1 MLSQGELSCKIIFD
15 PKVVENDSPS
25 LKLIWL
31 GLYFQG
37 CVGGWLTG
45 LSGNQ
50 TNTSLL
56 LVLGSYPRLIL
67 PLKLLRS
74 TIINLSEDSMT
85 QTIPPHMGVWLSG
98 FLKKKKLY

>member
-1 MLSQGELSCKIIFD
+1 MIVRINITIYKGKRFGSCT
-15 PKVVENDSPS
+15 S

-50 TNTSLL
+50 TNLSLL
-56 LVLGSYPRLIL
+56 LVMGSYPRLIL
-67 PLKLLRS
+67 PLKFLRS
-74 TIINLSEDSMT
+74 TIFNLSEDGMT
-85 QTIPPHMGVWLSG
+85 QTIPSHVGEKS
-98 FLKKKKLY
+98 